1 MPPQPERIAEDLRGQ
16 IAGEVLS
23 DELTRQLYATDASQY
38 ERKPLVV
45 VRPRVTADV
54 AATARYATKEGL
66 SLHARGGGSG
76 MAGGCLGEG
85 IVIDFSRYMRRI
97 LSNQQGLVTVQAGL
111 VHAELNRKL
120 LPMGRQFAPD
130 PSTTEVTTL
139 GGMAAVDASGSHRP
153 FYGSM
158 RDHVVGMKVV
168 MADGVTLR
176 LGRGPTRPAMRNQA
190 KEESIKDRGED
201 PQRAM
206 ALSRSIGEL
215 VLSRQALIQEQMP
228 HGCANVS
235 GYALDYVLSGDSVSG
250 SARENKRQ
258 AEAELIQL
266 LIGSEGTLGL
276 ITELTLKTTPL
287 ATASSTLL
295 LTFTSL
301 DRAANA
307 VQEILPLKVAA
318 CDLLD
323 RRHIGLAREIDPRY
337 ELLLSG
343 AAEAILCIELIADDE
358 AELNAKLH
366 QLLQVVQELG
376 LTAEVLVAETEEDRV
391 LYRDLR
397 QRFVATLHGL
407 KGVRRAV
414 TGVEAIALPPAAL
427 PQFFSR
433 MQDILKRRQVT
444 ASVFGHVA
452 HGQLHIRP
460 LLDVTSPGDMRK
472 LEALASD
479 LYDTVWLFGG
489 TMSGSYGDGLS
500 RTPFASRQHGPL
512 VNVFREVKRMFDPDG
527 ILNPGKVVPAP
538 GGRMTRHV
546 RPQRLGIHGEPKEEP
561 LRESAPL
568 QSITM
573 DVKTPVTI
581 TADATSSEEPTNPLV
596 DLQLNWSAEEI
607 LQTARSCNGCGVC
620 RSVEPGGRMC
630 PVFRFSPREEAS
642 PRAKANLLRG
652 VLTGRLDPAILL
664 KDETKQVADLCVN
677 CHMCRLDCPAEVDI
691 PKLMLEA
698 KASYVKTNGL
708 TISGSLSMRLD
719 RVAWWLSMTP
729 RLANGMFR
737 TRWVR
742 WMLEKTIGLAAG
754 RKIPRISDRPYLKLA
769 AGRRLHLPAGK
780 TTKERLKEKR
790 TKSTASDSVDSASQV
805 SGKLASQSEAIGTK
819 SEKVLYF
826 VDTYANY
833 FDTDLAIAFERVV
846 RRHGVEFYA
855 PTDQH
860 HSGMSMISQGAVD
873 IARNFAERNI
883 SMLAEAVRQGYQ
895 IVATEPSAVL
905 ALTHEYLHL
914 MPDDEDAALVAE
926 HTQEAC
932 HYLWRRHLQSGLHL
946 DMQPL
951 PLRVAYHVPCHVR
964 ALGIGTPS
972 ENLLRLIPEL
982 RARRLDKGCS
992 GMAGTFGLSRKNYRS
1007 SLRAGLPML
1016 SALRTGEYQIG
1027 ATECGACRTQMEQS
1041 APIGTL
1047 HPIKLLA
1054 ASYGVMPELYEE
1066 LLALPKLEPTN
1077 D

>member
-16 IAGEVLS
+16 ITGEVHC

-38 ERKPLVV
+38 ELMPLVV

-54 AATARYATKEGL
+54 AATARYAAKEGIPI
-66 SLHARGGGSG
+66 HARGGGSG
-76 MAGGCLGEG
+76 TAGGCLGEG

-97 LSNQQGLVTVQAGL
+97 LSTQKNVVTVQAGL
-111 VHAELNRKL
+111 IHAELNRKL
-120 LPMGRQFAPD
+120 FASGQQFAPD

-153 FYGSM
+153 AYGSM
-158 RDHVVGMKVV
+158 RDHVIGLKVV
-168 MADGVTLR
+168 MADGVTIR
-176 LGRGPTRPAMRNQA
+176 LGQGPGKANLRNHANNRNQA
-190 KEESIKDRGED
+190 NDENSADRRED
-201 PQRAM
+201 ANRSM
-206 ALSRSIGEL
+206 ALSRSVGEL
-215 VLSRQALIQEQMP
+215 VLSRQSLIREQMP

-235 GYALDYVLSGDSVSG
+235 GYALDHVMVADSVIQ
-250 SARENKRQ
+250 ANRETKRH
-258 AEAELIQL
+258 AEADLIQL
-266 LIGSEGTLGL
+266 IIGSEGTLGL

-287 ATASSTLL
+287 AAASSTLL

-307 VQEILPLKVAA
+307 VQAILPLDVAA

-323 RRHIGLAREIDPRY
+323 RRHIGLARELDPRY

-343 AAEAILCIELIADDE
+343 AAEALLCIEVIAGDE
-358 AELNAKLH
+358 NELHSKLH
-366 QLLQVVQELG
+366 RLLDVVSKPG
-376 LTAEVLVAETEEDRV
+376 LAAEILVAETPEDRV

-397 QRFVATLHGL
+397 ERFVATLHGL
-407 KGVRRAV
+407 KGIRRAV
-414 TGVEAIALPPAAL
+414 TGVEAIALPPPAL

-444 ASVFGHVA
+444 ASVFGHAA

-460 LLDVTSPGDMRK
+460 LLDVTSPSDMRK

-479 LYDTVWLFGG
+479 LYDTVWLLGG

-538 GGRMTRHV
+538 GGRMTRHA
-546 RPQRLGIHGEPKEEP
+546 RPQRLGVYGDLNEDSIRDPVRILPKEVDASTGEPTTV
-561 LRESAPL
+561 ES
-568 QSITM
+568 
-573 DVKTPVTI
+573 DK
-581 TADATSSEEPTNPLV
+581 PLV
-596 DLQLNWSAEEI
+596 DLQLSWTPEEI
-607 LQTARSCNGCGVC
+607 LQTARSCNGCGAC

-698 KASYVKTNGL
+698 KSAYVKTNGL

-719 RVAWWLSMTP
+719 LVAWWLSKMP
-729 RLANGMFR
+729 RLANRMF
-737 TRWVR
+737 TTAWVR
-742 WMLEKTIGLAAG
+742 WALERTIGLAAG
-754 RKIPRISDRPYLKLA
+754 RKLPPFSDKPYLKLA

-780 TTKERLKEKR
+780 TKQAKQSQKLLSNNQPEPSSQIPAKI
-790 TKSTASDSVDSASQV
+790 ASQA
-805 SGKLASQSEAIGTK
+805 KPIEPTAER
-819 SEKVLYF
+819 VLYF

-846 RRHGVEFYA
+846 RRHGIEFYA
-855 PTDQH
+855 PTNQH
-860 HSGMSMISQGAVD
+860 HSGMSMISQGAID
-873 IARNFAERNI
+873 IARRFAERNV

-905 ALTHEYLHL
+905 ALTHEYVHL
-914 MPDDEDAALVAE
+914 MGDDEDAQLVAE

-932 HYLWRRHLQSGLHL
+932 HYLWRRHLESKLHL

-982 RARRLDKGCS
+982 QTRRLDKGCS

-1027 ATECGACRTQMEQS
+1027 STECGACRTQMEQS
-1041 APIGTL
+1041 SPIGTL

-1054 ASYGVMPELYEE
+1054 ASYGVIPELYDD
-1066 LLALPKLEPTN
+1066 LMSLP
-1077 D
+1077 